1 MFIRSQQSFLWGTF
15 ELRAEECKAV
25 RNWQKE
31 FSRYRECLY
40 EGKEFQFKKL
50 PRVLCG
56 WGSCSHT
63 PIKVPIHPCICPFNH
78 SRMHPCI
85 YPRIYL
91 SLCVPIQHPCSH
103 PSCTQAHIPAP
114 ISPSMYPSIHLCTH
128 QLSMCTSI
136 YVLMCSS
143 VYPSIHPSVH
153 LTNVNQQLVLYQTQL
168 SFLTYSFSS
177 IYNHGPHLPFGNIL
191 FFWLPRK
198 AYAPCLL
205 PFCRSLFTTFL

>member
-1 MFIRSQQSFLWGTF
+1 MIWESDKHCEESSERSMFIRSQQSFLWGTF

-63 PIKVPIHPCICPFNH
+63 PIKVPIHPCICPFSH

-91 SLCVPIQHPCSH
+91 SLCVPIQIHAHIHPAPRHTFLHPSLHPCIH
-103 PSCTQAHIPAP
+103 PSICAP
-114 ISPSMYPSIHLCTH
+114 ISYPCAHPSMRSCAHLCTHPSIHLC
-128 QLSMCTSI
+128 I
-136 YVLMCSS
+136 
-143 VYPSIHPSVH
+143 
-153 LTNVNQQLVLYQTQL
+153 
-168 SFLTYSFSS
+168 
-177 IYNHGPHLPFGNIL
+177 
-191 FFWLPRK
+191 
-198 AYAPCLL
+198 
-205 PFCRSLFTTFL
+205 